1 VIRPTGIFVAYRSLT
16 TSVGRWSSL
25 RPVNRVCRRW
35 CSPVHSTNS
44 NCATSTGFSQRQSTI
59 FFEVRP
65 APHLLRSGVDIVA
78 ISQWLGHAS
87 VTTTNR
93 YATVD
98 LEMKRKAIEQ
108 ARTIDH
114 TTTGL
119 ALWRSDASILT
130 WLEAL

>member
-1 VIRPTGIFVAYRSLT
+1 VL
-16 TSVGRWSSL
+16 
-25 RPVNRVCRRW
+25 CRLFEAQNSR
-35 CSPVHSTNS
+35 HST
-44 NCATSTGFSQRQSTI
+44 A
-59 FFEVRP
+59 V
-65 APHLLRSGVDIVA
+65 HLLRSGVDIVT

-108 ARTIDH
+108 ARPIDH

-130 WLEAL
+130 WLEGL